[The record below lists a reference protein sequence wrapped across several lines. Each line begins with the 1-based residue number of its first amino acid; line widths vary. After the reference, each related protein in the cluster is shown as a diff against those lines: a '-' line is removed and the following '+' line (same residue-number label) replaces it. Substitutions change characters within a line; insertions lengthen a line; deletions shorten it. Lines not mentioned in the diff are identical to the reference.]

1 LDELS
6 APTLGYPAPMHGS
19 LRAMLPFAGTTVDGE
34 TSAVYP
40 PCSKATFATDRR
52 VNEWHGLRS
61 LEMIHSMAKALLTPR
76 AVDFPRWYQD
86 VIAKAELA
94 ENGPARGSMVIRPT
108 GYALWE
114 RIQRELDDRIKAAG
128 AANAYFP
135 LLIPES
141 YMRREAEHVEGFS
154 PELAV
159 VTIGGGKQLEEPLVI
174 RPTSETVVG
183 ESMARWIESYRDLPL
198 LLNQWSN
205 VVRWELRPRL
215 FLRTTEFLWQEGHT
229 AHVSETDAH
238 DYARRILHDVYED
251 VLVNVLGM
259 PVVVGRKTV
268 RERFAGATSTYTL
281 EAMMG
286 DGKALQM
293 GTSHELGQNF
303 ARAFG
308 IDYLSASGRRE
319 LVWTTSWGIT
329 TRLIGGIIMA
339 HGDDL
344 GLRVPPRLAPVQ
356 AAVLVVRDGSGVAE
370 VAHTLTA
377 ALRGAGVRVEL
388 DERVGV
394 PFGRRAID
402 AELKGYP
409 VRIEIGPRDIAESRV
424 VLVRRV
430 TGERIAAPIDSVVNL
445 VTAALE
451 ADQTA
456 LFTEALARQR
466 QRTADVTSVAE
477 AIEASS
483 TGWARLP
490 WSEVGSDG
498 EAELNT
504 HGITVRCLVRA
515 DGGVPDSEDEPGLVA
530 LVGRA
535 Y

>member
-1 LDELS
+1 
-6 APTLGYPAPMHGS
+6 
-19 LRAMLPFAGTTVDGE
+19 
-34 TSAVYP
+34 
-40 PCSKATFATDRR
+40 
-52 VNEWHGLRS
+52 
-61 LEMIHSMAKALLTPR
+61 MAKAVLTPR
-76 AVDFPRWYQD
+76 GVDFPRWYQD

-94 ENGPARGSMVIRPT
+94 ENGPARGSMVIRPA

-114 RIQRELDDRIKAAG
+114 RMQRELDDRIKAAG
-128 AANAYFP
+128 AENAYFP

-141 YMRREAEHVEGFS
+141 YLRREAEHVEGFS

-159 VTIGGGKQLEEPLVI
+159 VTIGGGKQLEEPLVV
-174 RPTSETVVG
+174 RPTSETVIG

-198 LLNQWSN
+198 LLNQWAN

-229 AHVSETDAH
+229 AHASEADAH
-238 DYARRILHDVYED
+238 AYARRILHGVYED
-251 VLVNVLGM
+251 VLVSILAM

-308 IDYLSASGRRE
+308 IDYLAASGQRE
-319 LVWTTSWGIT
+319 LAWTTSWGIT
-329 TRLIGGIIMA
+329 TRLIGGLVMA

-356 AAVLVVRDGSGVAE
+356 AVVLVVKEGEGVAAAAGE
-370 VAHTLTA
+370 LTA
-377 ALRGAGVRVEL
+377 ALREAGVRAWL
-388 DERVGV
+388 DDRVGV

-409 VRIEIGPRDIAESRV
+409 VRVEVGPRDVAEGRA

-430 TGERIAAPIDSVVNL
+430 TGERTAVPLDSVARL
-445 VTAALE
+445 ATEALE
-451 ADQTA
+451 TGQKT
-456 LFTEALARQR
+456 LYEEALARQR
-466 QRTADVTSVAE
+466 ERTADVTSVPE
-477 AIEASS
+477 AIEASGA
-483 TGWARLP
+483 GWARLP
-490 WSEVGSDG
+490 WSAVGDDG
-498 EAELNT
+498 EAELNAQ
-504 HGITVRCLVRA
+504 GVTVRCLVRA
-515 DGGVPDSEDEPGLVA
+515 DGGVPVSEDEPDLVA
-530 LVGRA
+530 VVGRA